1 MLRAKETAAI
11 IAPALRAPLLLDENV
26 REWHP
31 GEAEG
36 MHQDEIQEKYGKDNP
51 SLWSNPFQPLA
62 PGGENWGQFVLR
74 VGTALDRITRQCEGK
89 TVVIVCHGGIIEIS
103 FLYFSGI
110 AMLDL
115 PPVHYY
121 NSPSSITYWRKV
133 PFDGWPAGWEWFVVI
148 FTLLFVP
155 GSIITYKWQVEYHN
169 NKSILAIGIF
179 ALLALTALFLAIA
192 QARAI
197 LPTRSSNGTLFL
209 TIFLLTL
216 AVWQLAFSYKSLRS
230 RGWRIFR
237 VCFAVF
243 AVVLAI
249 SVVVGYIYNV

>member
-74 VGTALDRITRQCEGK
+74 VGTALDRITRQYEGK

-133 PFDGWPAGWEWFVVI
+133 PFDGWPAGWNLVKHNDDMH
-148 FTLLFVP
+148 LL
-155 GSIITYKWQVEYHN
+155 G
-169 NKSILAIGIF
+169 
-179 ALLALTALFLAIA
+179 
-192 QARAI
+192 
-197 LPTRSSNGTLFL
+197 
-209 TIFLLTL
+209 LTL
-216 AVWQLAFSYKSLRS
+216 NEPLLEEKLSGKPNEQAEQSSSPLERA
-230 RGWRIFR
+230 
-237 VCFAVF
+237 
-243 AVVLAI
+243 
-249 SVVVGYIYNV
+249 